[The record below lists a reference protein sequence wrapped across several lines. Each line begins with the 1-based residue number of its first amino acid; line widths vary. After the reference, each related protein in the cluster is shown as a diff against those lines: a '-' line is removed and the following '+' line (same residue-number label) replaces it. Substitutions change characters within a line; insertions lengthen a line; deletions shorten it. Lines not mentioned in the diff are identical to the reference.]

1 MIEFLSNPAA
11 LSDFLSTSLRLS
23 IPIVFAAVGGIIAE
37 RSGVFNIALEGCILG
52 GAFGAAVGAYLLGTP
67 IAGLAFGVFV
77 ALCAGLL
84 LAALA
89 VGLAINQLVAGI
101 AINILMLGLTSYL
114 ARLILGADATST
126 LPGFHAMKIPGL
138 SQIPVV
144 GPVLFS
150 QDILTYLMFLIVP
163 LAWWFV
169 FKTPWGL
176 SLRAIGDFPIAA
188 DSAGISVP
196 KVRFFA
202 VLASCAM
209 AGLGGCYL
217 VLSQVFVFTEHMS
230 AGKGFIALAALILG
244 RWNPVGALLAC
255 LFFGFSDALQLR
267 LQFNRPDIPYQLFS
281 MVPFV
286 ASFLALVL
294 LAGKVR
300 PPAAIGTRYK
310 RGGK

>member
-1 MIEFLSNPAA
+1 MCSTYHWRAA
-11 LSDFLSTSLRLS
+11 FWVAHSV
-23 IPIVFAAVGGIIAE
+23 P
-37 RSGVFNIALEGCILG
+37 
-52 GAFGAAVGAYLLGTP
+52 AVGAYLTGTAIGGLFLG
-67 IAGLAFGVFV
+67 IFV
-77 ALCAGLL
+77 AMMAGLL
-84 LAALA
+84 LAGLA
-89 VGLAINQLVAGI
+89 VGLSINQLVAGI

-126 LPGFHAMKIPGL
+126 LPGFYPIA
-138 SQIPVV
+138 IPVLSAIPIIGQV
-144 GPVLFS
+144 VFN
-150 QDILTYLMFLIVP
+150 QDILTYLMYFLVP
-163 LAWWFV
+163 LSWWV
-169 FKTPWGL
+169 IYKTPWGL
-176 SLRAIGDFPIAA
+176 CLRAIGDYPAAA

-196 KVRFFA
+196 KVRLFA
-202 VLASCAM
+202 VVTSCSI

-217 VLSQVFVFTEHMS
+217 VLAQVFVFTEHMS

-267 LQFNRPDIPYQLFS
+267 LQFNSPDVPYQLFS

-294 LAGKVR
+294 FAGKVR
-300 PPAAIGTRYK
+300 PPASIGIRYE